1 MKMLPLKANYNN
13 GELTFENGIKPP
25 KGQYDV
31 IVIFPENNEII
42 SDDTISE
49 IKDKII
55 QYENPDKIILHG
67 SYARGDASKYCD
79 LDLIVI
85 KETNISLI
93 ERGHD
98 LRWELADYPFEV
110 DLKILTK
117 EEFERWKE
125 RNCSYTKTDINKWK
139 VLYEK

>member
-1 MKMLPLKANYNN
+1 MLALKARYDD
-13 GELTFENGIKPP
+13 GKLIFKDDVKVPECKD
-25 KGQYDV
+25 DV
-31 IVIFPENNEII
+31 IIVFSENNKVI
-42 SDDTISE
+42 SDDTISK

-55 QYENPDKIILHG
+55 QYENPDKIILYG

-117 EEFERWKE
+117 EVFERWKE
-125 RNCSYTKTDINKWK
+125 RNCSYSKTDINKWK